1 MLVTNPAL
9 LYSLSLGSKA
19 SRDVTRSKLT
29 QIAELESSTLDDYS
43 WNELNPVKIQALLLK
58 LEDKGLSFSSV
69 NAYLSALKGVAKQAW
84 RNGDMDGDIL
94 ARIKDIPN
102 RRGSRLPAG
111 QAVNVDDVDK
121 LFETCKNDGI
131 GVRGLRDAAVLALG
145 FYVGLRRFEL
155 GAVKLSDIDPV
166 MGTLN
171 VIGKG
176 NKERQ
181 VPVSRAA
188 MVHLNA
194 WIKARIKAINDKS
207 IKGNYLFGK
216 VHGRSGELLD
226 LNGLTGDAI
235 RKILVR
241 VCTVSKVN
249 FNQLPSPHDM
259 RRTAVTNWLQKGDPR
274 VAQALAGH
282 EHIQT
287 TMGYARDNL
296 TDKMR
301 AVVDNKD

>member
-1 MLVTNPAL
+1 MHNNPAL
-9 LYSLSLGSKA
+9 LYILSLGSKA
-19 SRDVTRSKLT
+19 SRDGTRAKLI
-29 QIAELESSTLDDYS
+29 QIADLESSTLDDYPWS
-43 WNELNPVKIQALLLK
+43 ELDPVKVQVILSK

-84 RNGDMDGDIL
+84 RNGDMDGDVL

-121 LFETCKNDGI
+121 LFESCKNDAL

-145 FYVGLRRFEL
+145 FYVGLRRSEL

-166 MGTLN
+166 IGTLN

-188 MVHLNA
+188 MTHLNA
-194 WIKARIKAINDKS
+194 WIKARIEQVSDKS
-207 IKGNYLFGK
+207 LKGDYLLGK

-226 LNGLTGDAI
+226 VEGLTGDAI

-241 VCTVSKVN
+241 VCATSKVD

-287 TMGYARDNL
+287 TMGYAKDDL

-301 AVVDNKD
+301 AVVENKD